1 MAFRALKQ
9 GYKHY
14 ASGRLS
20 KHEIQTHHP
29 EYAFV
34 GSSIVPS
41 MKSGVYKV
49 KLILQKQLLNEK
61 LVGSIYEAT
70 CECAAG

>member
-1 MAFRALKQ
+1 MHLVV
-9 GYKHY
+9 
-14 ASGRLS
+14 LS
-20 KHEIQTHHP
+20 KHEIQTRHP

-34 GSSIVPS
+34 CSSIVPS

-61 LVGSIYEAT
+61 LVEYFGQCSY
-70 CECAAG
+70 